1 MKVARLALAVC
12 TLGVLAGCP
21 ADPENPPRLWVFL
34 QGSETD
40 VMLIDHEPP
49 PH

>member
-1 MKVARLALAVC
+1 MTLARLAVATLA
-12 TLGVLAGCP
+12 LSALAGCP
-21 ADPENPPRLWVFL
+21 SDPENPPRLWVFL

-49 PH
+49 PF